1 MEETIKVRALH
12 KFMTSAG
19 KLIDKDTIF
28 QAEDNEETK
37 LWLRRQLVEIVLE
50 KSTKPR
56 KKKN

>member
-1 MEETIKVRALH
+1 MKLKALH

-19 KLIDKDTIF
+19 EMIEKDSIF
-28 QAEDNEETK
+28 EAEDNEETR

>member
-37 LWLRRQLVEIVLE
+37 L
-50 KSTKPR
+50 
-56 KKKN
+56 